1 MPAEAPREGRRR
13 PPMVRRGAARARAL
27 HGRAPRVGA
36 AREGAVPCRC
46 RAGVGLLAERVGCA
60 GVQELLSRAR
70 VAVRDAGAHGHITEA
85 ATVTKILSADVL
97 FPLVFAYC
105 HRSLNFYTAISGLQS
120 LQLKCTLLERIKQAI
135 AAFQACRMSLG
146 LKKWGE
152 PQRGQGV
159 LLPPQEHVGRT
170 GAAVPSVKFLF
181 LLSQQPSGLAMS
193 RRASESCVFAVQWFH
208 HVSN

>member
-1 MPAEAPREGRRR
+1 MRGRCTAERLVSGRHEK
-13 PPMVRRGAARARAL
+13 G
-27 HGRAPRVGA
+27 
-36 AREGAVPCRC
+36 RC

-120 LQLKCTLLERIKQAI
+120 LQLKCKLLERIKQAI
-135 AAFQACRMSLG
+135 AVFRACRMSLG

-159 LLPPQEHVGRT
+159 LLPPQEHVGRR

-208 HVSN
+208 HVSD

>member
-120 LQLKCTLLERIKQAI
+120 LQLKCTLLEGIKQAI
-135 AAFQACRMSLG
+135 AAFRACRMSLG

-193 RRASESCVFAVQWFH
+193 RRASESCVFVVQWFH
-208 HVSN
+208 HLSD

>member
-1 MPAEAPREGRRR
+1 MRGRCTAERLVSGRHEK
-13 PPMVRRGAARARAL
+13 G
-27 HGRAPRVGA
+27 
-36 AREGAVPCRC
+36 RC

-120 LQLKCTLLERIKQAI
+120 LQLKCTLLEGIKQAI
-135 AAFQACRMSLG
+135 AAFRACRMSLG